1 MAALTPE
8 ERAEVDARSAQITF
22 YERTA
27 LLLRSERA
35 LFWRHLLTAKGLDPA
50 KQYNVSP
57 EGELTEVPDA

>member
-1 MAALTPE
+1 VAELTSE
-8 ERAEVDARSAQITF
+8 ERVELEARSSQITF

-35 LFWRHLLTAKGLDPA
+35 LFWRHLLTEKGLDPA

-57 EGELTEVPDA
+57 EGELTEVPDG